1 MLGLFY
7 HYNCSINCKNDGG
20 IFPSRRRLVKKKILE
35 TVTSHLN
42 CNVLSWQGRCVWHN
56 PIEKPEDDFEEEE
69 EEEEREDV
77 EEPKPESGPQL
88 LTSIAEDERKWNY
101 QRFACKIDCFFYN
114 TVYQTCKGVLCHI
127 CKHWE
132 EKRGFFFTAFKV
144 FGKCCVLSLS
154 SVSSLFV
161 QLSAWNIYHSVK
173 YLLG

>member
-20 IFPSRRRLVKKKILE
+20 IFPSRRRLVKKKILK

-101 QRFACKIDCFFYN
+101 QRFACKIDCFFIIQYIKHARECCVIFAN
-114 TVYQTCKGVLCHI
+114 T
-127 CKHWE
+127 
-132 EKRGFFFTAFKV
+132 EKRKEVFFLQHSRCLESVVSWVCLLSRV
-144 FGKCCVLSLS
+144 FLCNWVLETSII
-154 SVSSLFV
+154 
-161 QLSAWNIYHSVK
+161 Q
-173 YLLG
+173 